1 MDEEIV
7 VRISREPG
15 CGDLPAPAHMTDRAS
30 GLDLPAAI
38 AEATT
43 LEPGE
48 FRMVPTGFCVE
59 IPPGYEGQVRPR
71 SGLAAKYGLG
81 VVNSPGTIDADYRGT
96 VHVILINWGPE
107 PVTIHRGDRI
117 AQLVVQRVP
126 RVRVVE
132 VDELGETGRQD
143 GGFGHTGR

>member
-1 MDEEIV
+1 MDDEIV
-7 VRISREPG
+7 VKVWREPG
-15 CGDLPAPAHMTDRAS
+15 CADVPVPGYMTDHAS
-30 GLDLPAAI
+30 GLDLPAAVT
-38 AEATT
+38 EALT
-43 LEPGE
+43 LAPGE
-48 FRMVPTGFCVE
+48 FRMVSTGLRLE

-81 VVNSPGTIDADYRGT
+81 VVNTPGTIDADYRGT
-96 VHVILINWGPE
+96 VQVILINWGPG

-132 VDELGETGRQD
+132 VDELGETMRQD